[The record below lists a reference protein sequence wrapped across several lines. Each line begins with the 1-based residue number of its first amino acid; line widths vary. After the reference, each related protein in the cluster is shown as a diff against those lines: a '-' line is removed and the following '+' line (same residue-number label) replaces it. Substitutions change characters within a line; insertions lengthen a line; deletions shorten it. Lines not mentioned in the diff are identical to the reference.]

1 MQETQVR
8 DPDELLT
15 VEEVARIVKASVST
29 VRKWIRTGELRSVK
43 IGRLRRVRR
52 ADLQQ
57 SFREEPE
64 EEYDEEYW
72 DRRFPVVT
80 ADSPILQLAGKWSSG
95 LADVSEHH
103 DKYAYRKDW
112 EDR

>member
-1 MQETQVR
+1 MQKTQVR

-43 IGRLRRVRR
+43 VGRLRRVRR
-52 ADLQQ
+52 ADLQ
-57 SFREEPE
+57 SFQEEP

-72 DRRFPVVT
+72 DRRFPVFT
-80 ADSPILQLAGKWSSG
+80 ADAPILKLAGKWSSG
-95 LADVSEHH
+95 LTDVSEHH